1 MRRVA
6 LYLFAAG
13 LLAVAMGVVAPLLG
27 LPVGARATSDR
38 GPVQSVNRA
47 RKGDRLILP
56 TAGDKLQRTHQLPTI
71 IVGCEPAFSPL
82 AASARANFSS
92 RCIV

>member
-6 LYLFAAG
+6 LYLFTAG
-13 LLAVAMGVVAPLLG
+13 LLAIAIGVVPPLLG
-27 LPVGARATSDR
+27 VPVGARATSDR

-56 TAGDKLQRTHQLPTI
+56 TAGDKLQPTHRLPTV
-71 IVGCEPAFSPL
+71 IVGCEPTFSPL
-82 AASARANFSS
+82 AASARANFPS